1 MAIDIEEMRE
11 TLNKVKEEKGI
22 INAELLNQKIKSL
35 EEKIM
40 ILENN
45 DTYSYSDFNTRIKQ
59 LEASVS
65 ILLSKMKW
73 GIYARYSIN

>member
-1 MAIDIEEMRE
+1 MLDNIEQMRE
-11 TLNKVKEEKGI
+11 TINKVKEERGI
-22 INAELLNQKIKSL
+22 INVELLNQKIKSL

-45 DTYSYSDFNTRIKQ
+45 DKYSYSDFNDRIKK

-65 ILLSKMKW
+65 ILLSKMK
-73 GIYARYSIN
+73 

>member
-1 MAIDIEEMRE
+1 MENEEQQF
-11 TLNKVKEEKGI
+11 NSFVDKVREEKGI
-22 INAELLNQKIKSL
+22 INLGSIQKKIKSL

-45 DTYSYSDFNTRIKQ
+45 DRYTYSDFNTRIKQ

-65 ILLSKMKW
+65 ILLSKMK
-73 GIYARYSIN
+73 

>member
-1 MAIDIEEMRE
+1 MLDNIEQMRE
-11 TLNKVKEEKGI
+11 TINKVKEEKGI
-22 INAELLNQKIKSL
+22 INVELLNQKIKSL

-45 DTYSYSDFNTRIKQ
+45 DTYTYSDFNDRIQK

-65 ILLSKMKW
+65 ILLSKMK
-73 GIYARYSIN
+73 

>member
-65 ILLSKMKW
+65 ILLSKMK
-73 GIYARYSIN
+73 